1 MQPHQYVLG
10 AGITF
15 LFLLAALPYLFGI
28 ARRRAFDQG
37 KEIGLAERD
46 ATNFAR
52 VRDLCADLDEIAIQ
66 REAENRK
73 HLTTIANLK
82 RNIVELEE
90 RITSYTGLAVTR
102 ADYERLLGAAETLRL
117 TQRTLNALKSQ
128 SQATRAGAQAEAIDE
143 LAMRIHAQ
151 LRTIPTNASTA
162 GTAA

>member
-1 MQPHQYVLG
+1 MQPHQYALS
-10 AGITF
+10 AGIAL
-15 LFLLAALPYLFGI
+15 LFLLTALPYLFGI
-28 ARRRAFDQG
+28 ARRRALDQG

-46 ATNFAR
+46 ATNVAR
-52 VRDLCADLDEIAIQ
+52 VRDLRADLDEIAIQ

-90 RITSYTGLAVTR
+90 RIASYTGLAVTR

-151 LRTIPTNASTA
+151 LRNIPTNASTA